1 MDNLKVRA
9 ALFAFTVLTS
19 VAGFIALAIL
29 AKTYQG
35 TEELKYAVL
44 AAGTAFFAWVLYSGR
59 LDTLER
65 EKAIV
70 DEVTDRIIRKNQDRW
85 I

>member
-1 MDNLKVRA
+1 MEDNLKVRA
-9 ALFAFTVLTS
+9 ALFSFTVLTS
-19 VAGFIALAIL
+19 IAGLIALAIL

-44 AAGTAFFAWVLYSGR
+44 AAGVGFFAWILYSER

-65 EKAIV
+65 EKAII
-70 DEVTDRIIRKNQDRW
+70 DEVVRK
-85 I
+85 IKK

>member
-1 MDNLKVRA
+1 MEDNLKVRA

-19 VAGFIALAIL
+19 IAGVIALMIL

-35 TEELKYAVL
+35 TEELKYAVV
-44 AAGTAFFAWVLYSGR
+44 AAGTAFFAWILYSER

-65 EKAIV
+65 EKFIL
-70 DEVTDRIIRKNQDRW
+70 DEVIRK
-85 I
+85 IKK